1 MKKNI
6 AKRLSGADVVVYGCG
21 SLDIFKL
28 FGAINKDR
36 KNKIYI
42 LGILDDTLFKSKNTY
57 NSAPVL
63 GGREK
68 IKDYKD
74 YPFINNV
81 FSSPQA
87 RKKVNG
93 FLDGCDVISVIHPNT
108 DLNGVHVGNGIHI
121 TAGVLLGGGVVL
133 MDNVVLRAGCNITH
147 DCYLGE
153 YVFVGPSAVLCGS
166 VKVGD
171 MAYIGAGAIIKQ
183 KVKIGE
189 GAVVGAGAVVVK
201 DVTPGTTVV
210 GCPAKEIEYGTGR
223 V

>member
-6 AKRLSGADVVVYGCG
+6 AKHLSDADVVVYGCG

-28 FGAINKDR
+28 LGAINKHR
-36 KNKIYI
+36 SNKIYI
-42 LGILDDTLFKSKNTY
+42 LGILDDTLCKSENTY
-57 NSAPVL
+57 NTAPVF

-87 RKKVNG
+87 RKKVAG
-93 FLDGCDVISVIHPNT
+93 LLDGCDVISVIHPDA
-108 DLNGVHVGNGIHI
+108 DLSGVHAKNGIRI
-121 TAGVLLGGGVVL
+121 EPGVLLGGGVVL
-133 MDNVVLRAGCNITH
+133 MDNVVLLAGCNISH

-166 VKVGD
+166 VRVGD
-171 MAYIGAGAIIKQ
+171 MAYIGAGAVIKQ

-201 DVTPGTTVV
+201 DVAPGTTVV
-210 GCPAKEIEYGTGR
+210 GCPAKEIKYGTGR